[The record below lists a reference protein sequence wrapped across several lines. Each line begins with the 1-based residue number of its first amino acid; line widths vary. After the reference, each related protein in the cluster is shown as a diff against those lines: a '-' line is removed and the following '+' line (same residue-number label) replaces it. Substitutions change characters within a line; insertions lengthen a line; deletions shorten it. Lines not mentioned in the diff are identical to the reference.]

1 MTTTDKYVAMKMTM
15 RFLSEGVGFT
25 VKPVGI
31 GFEIT
36 CPDSKLLV
44 SLHEREEKARA
55 NELSVL
61 ASLILNVPIK
71 DLIKDT

>member
-1 MTTTDKYVAMKMTM
+1 MTTSDKHVAERMTTT
-15 RFLSEGVGFT
+15 FLSRSVGFT
-25 VKPVGI
+25 VKPVGF

-36 CPDSKLLV
+36 CPDAKLLV

-61 ASLILNVPIK
+61 ASLILNVPID